1 MRRGAEIFVVVFGL
15 YCAGFAFV
23 RWHFHSSDTVWLPNA
38 AGTDYNAP
46 IQQERTFIWI
56 PGTGAERPAKQTLF
70 GCSIP
75 QVSLIGFLLAGFMIA
90 PTRETSYFRAQA
102 GCRQRR
108 DRAR

>member
-1 MRRGAEIFVVVFGL
+1 MRCGAEIFVVVFGL

-56 PGTGAERPAKQTLF
+56 PGTGAERPAKQTLYWLF
-70 GCSIP
+70 YP
-75 QVSLIGFLLAGFMIA
+75 AGQI
-90 PTRETSYFRAQA
+90 
-102 GCRQRR
+102 
-108 DRAR
+108 DRLFTGWVYDRTDARNIIL